1 MFNNLS
7 LYIIQYTY
15 IYIYNSGD
23 IMGIGSILSVEDVS
37 DTIGLAWQPCDRCC
51 EALLDTG
58 FRLRQPMPNSPTWLG
73 IAQLFLTLYN
83 VMRRYS
89 EQPILLAIE
98 ASATVD
104 MIVT

>member
-1 MFNNLS
+1 MCLIICHYI
-7 LYIIQYTY
+7 LYN

-37 DTIGLAWQPCDRCC
+37 DSIGLAWQPCDRCC